1 MIPGKKYTA
10 DDVLGI
16 LWRHKWLVVLPTLL
30 AAFAATLYTRTLP
43 DRYRSETVIMIQPPR
58 VRPDLVRTTVNVKV
72 SDRVDTITQQIMS
85 RTRLEAIIV
94 DLNLYPELRE
104 RALMEDIV
112 ESMRTDVEVE
122 VVRGDAF
129 RVAYESN
136 VPVTAMK
143 VAERLGRLFIDENLR
158 DREMLAEGTSQ
169 FLGSQLEEARRRLI
183 EQEKKLE
190 AYRLKYSGELPSQ
203 LDSNITAVN
212 SLQTQARV
220 LADSVGQDRDRLQL
234 IERQLI
240 ELTSPEAL
248 IVDPVVDSAG
258 GTVTGGST
266 QQQLVAA
273 REALSNMALR
283 LKPEHPDIA
292 RMHRVIRDLEA
303 RAEAESLAAPLSPEA
318 QQPRTPAEL
327 ARRKKIRQLEE
338 DRTLLR
344 KVIAD
349 KEEDQKRLQT
359 LAATYQQRAEAA
371 PTRETE
377 LIELT
382 RDYDTLQKM
391 YTTLLSKNEESK
403 LAVNLETRQIG
414 EQFRILDPARVPAR
428 PFSPNRWRLNAIGTA
443 LGLALGLGIVLLLEW
458 RDTSLKTDD
467 DVRIALGLP
476 VLALV
481 PMMRTA
487 MDLRRARRWRWAVA
501 GASGVALVAVAGATA
516 YWILRL

>member
-30 AAFAATLYTRTLP
+30 AAMAATLYTRTLP

-112 ESMRTDVEVE
+112 ERMRTDVEVE

-129 RVAYESN
+129 RVAYESS

-190 AYRLKYSGELPSQ
+190 QYRRKYSGELPSQ
-203 LDSNITAVN
+203 LDSNLTAVN

-234 IERQLI
+234 VERQLI

-258 GTVTGGST
+258 GTVKGGST
-266 QQQLVAA
+266 QQQLAAA
-273 REALSNMALR
+273 RAELSNMALR

-292 RMHRVIRDLEA
+292 RMRRVIRDLEA
-303 RAEAESLAAPLSPEA
+303 RAEAEVLAAPLSPEA

-327 ARRKKIRQLEE
+327 ARRKKIRQLED

-344 KVIAD
+344 NAIAD
-349 KEEDQKRLQT
+349 KEGDQKRLQQ
-359 LAATYQQRAEAA
+359 LAAAYQQRAEAA

-428 PFSPNRWRLNAIGTA
+428 PFSPNRLRLNAIGTA

-487 MDLRRARRWRWAVA
+487 TDLRRARRWRWAAA
-501 GASGVALVAVAGATA
+501 GASAVALVAVAGATA